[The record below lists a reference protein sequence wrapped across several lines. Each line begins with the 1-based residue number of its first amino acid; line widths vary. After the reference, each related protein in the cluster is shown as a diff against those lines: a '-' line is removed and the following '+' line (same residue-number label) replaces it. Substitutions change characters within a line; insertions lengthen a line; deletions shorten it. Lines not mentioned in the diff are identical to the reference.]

1 MFKSSGAVFLM
12 LETLVLVENRN
23 KIGLILETNDCGE
36 NIMTEK
42 EKMQRQ
48 MLYDANYDKELLAE
62 RVRAKELCYDF
73 NQLRPSDVEGQQKLL
88 RRLLGKTGEHFCITA
103 PFWCDYGYNIELGEN
118 FYANHG
124 LVILDGGKV
133 TFGHDVFVAPNCGF
147 HTAGHPIDFQRRNRG
162 LEYAYPI
169 TVGNNVWIGAGVQV
183 MPGVTIGDNMVIGG
197 GSVVVKDIPSGS
209 VAVGN
214 PCRVVRAITEEDE
227 KTGWDWSGSFTE

>member
-73 NQLRPSDVEGQQKLL
+73 NLSLI
-88 RRLLGKTGEHFCITA
+88 HI
-103 PFWCDYGYNIELGEN
+103 
-118 FYANHG
+118 
-124 LVILDGGKV
+124 
-133 TFGHDVFVAPNCGF
+133 
-147 HTAGHPIDFQRRNRG
+147 
-162 LEYAYPI
+162 
-169 TVGNNVWIGAGVQV
+169 
-183 MPGVTIGDNMVIGG
+183 
-197 GSVVVKDIPSGS
+197 
-209 VAVGN
+209 
-214 PCRVVRAITEEDE
+214 
-227 KTGWDWSGSFTE
+227 